1 MGFKF
6 AIGQAVEYRPVRGR
20 LRLCKI
26 IKQMPQEDGQF
37 DFKYRVKNDQE
48 TFERNVFE
56 CDLAPSDKPANL
68 YSFVARLHGRK

>member
-48 TFERNVFE
+48 RFERNVFE
-56 CDLAPSDKPANL
+56 YDLAASEKPANL
-68 YSFVARLHGRK
+68 YDFVARLHGRK